1 MKNIDPTYIELQTV
15 AKPITVSNLN
25 KNAKILLEENFNNI
39 FVTGEI
45 SNCSRP
51 SSGHYYFSLKDK
63 TSQISCA
70 MFLGCQGSLKE
81 PLKDGMQVNIRGSL
95 SIYSARGSYQIIVSY
110 LENAGLGKLQLEFE
124 RLKLKL
130 QQEGLFDESNKK
142 AIPKFPRKIGVV
154 TSPTGAAIADILFVL
169 KSRYPMAEVIVY
181 PTPVQGDEAAPKII
195 AAIETANKRAECDVL
210 IVARGG
216 GSIEDLWP
224 FNIEAVARA
233 VAASNIPTISG
244 VGHEVDFTICDFS
257 ADLRAATP
265 SQAAQFASVDQAEL
279 KNTCEMLSSQLHRAY
294 ANHLQAKK
302 LELSNLKKQ
311 LRHPIEKIQN
321 LSQMLDG
328 LQNNLEY
335 AWNNIMQQK
344 RSQLDNLKVQ
354 LDSISPTHTLERGWA
369 IISQNSKAISSIA
382 KLSPGKEID
391 VKLKDGSF
399 TAKVT
404 AINEEK

>member
-1 MKNIDPTYIELQTV
+1 MINLEPTYIELPTV
-15 AKPITVSNLN
+15 TKPITVSNLN

-70 MFLGCQGSLKE
+70 MFLGYQGSLKE
-81 PLKDGMQVNIRGSL
+81 PLKDGMQVNLRGSL

-124 RLKLKL
+124 RLKIKL
-130 QQEGLFDESNKK
+130 QQEGLFENKK
-142 AIPKFPRKIGVV
+142 PIPKYPAKIGVV
-154 TSPTGAAIADILFVL
+154 TSATGAAIADILFVL
-169 KSRYPMAEVIVY
+169 KSRYPMGEVIIY
-181 PTPVQGDEAAPKII
+181 PTLVQGDEAAPNII
-195 AAIETANKRAECDVL
+195 AAIETANSRAECDVL
-210 IVARGG
+210 IIARGG
-216 GSIEDLWP
+216 GSIEDLWA

-279 KNTCEMLSSQLHRAY
+279 KNTCDMLSSQLQRAY
-294 ANHLQAKK
+294 TNHLQAKK

-311 LRHPIEKIQN
+311 LRHPLEKIQN

-328 LQNNLEY
+328 LQSNLEY
-335 AWNNIMQQK
+335 AWNNVLQQK
-344 RSQLDNLKVQ
+344 RSQLENLKVQ
-354 LDSISPTHTLERGWA
+354 LESISPTHTLERGWA
-369 IISQNSKAISSIA
+369 IISKNRKAISSIE
-382 KLSPGKEID
+382 KLSHGSEVD

-399 TAKVT
+399 TAKIT
-404 AINEEK
+404 DINKEK